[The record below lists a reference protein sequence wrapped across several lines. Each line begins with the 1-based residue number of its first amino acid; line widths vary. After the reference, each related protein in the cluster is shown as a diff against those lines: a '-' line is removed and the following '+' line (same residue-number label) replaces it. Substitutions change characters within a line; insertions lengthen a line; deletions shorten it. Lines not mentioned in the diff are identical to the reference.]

1 MIDQQ
6 ERLAERDAQINILKQ
21 MLLSTPQR
29 SEQKSPKQHQ
39 YHHKSSHDG
48 DSHEKSYREMLE
60 RLIAESSVGSHGP
73 SIELGTQ
80 RDG

>member
-29 SEQKSPKQHQ
+29 GEQKSVKEHQ
-39 YHHKSSHDG
+39 CHHKSSHDE
-48 DSHEKSYREMLE
+48 DAHERSYREVLE
-60 RLIAESSVGSHGP
+60 RLIAESNVGSYGP
-73 SIELGTQ
+73 SVEFGTQ